1 MQPGRLRSHVL
12 RKEKTTMPSWI
23 PRAEADPLVWLQNF
37 ALKFGVHVGTAGIVA
52 GDVTLT
58 TVP

>member
-1 MQPGRLRSHVL
+1 
-12 RKEKTTMPSWI
+12 MPSWI